1 MKNTGF
7 TEHQQ
12 KRIDGLK
19 DGDTLRLVEDVSIA
33 KPDRREKYNWQ
44 LKPVVRA
51 GTKLTVRVEEHPF
64 EITDEKT
71 VVRKTIDV
79 RPIGARGGQARLW
92 REDLESCDGELVIRL
107 IEASEPATMTAAEV
121 ASESGWALVSIIG
134 ALEHAGIVTAADMR
148 RAIDEYPEDA

>member
-1 MKNTGF
+1 MKDTGF
-7 TEHQQ
+7 TKHQQ
-12 KRIDGLK
+12 GLIDELK
-19 DGDTLRLVEDVSIA
+19 DGDTLRLVEDVSIV
-33 KPDRREKYNWQ
+33 KPDRREKYNWK
-44 LKPVVRA
+44 LAPAVKK
-51 GTKLTVRVEEHPF
+51 GTKLTVRVEEHPI

-79 RPIGARGGQARLW
+79 RPLNARGSAARLW

-121 ASESGWALVSIIG
+121 AEESGWATVHIIAG
-134 ALEHAGIVTAADMR
+134 LERLGLITADDVR